1 MNSII
6 TLFSTLFNL
15 LLETAIFDIPVL
27 IWLILP
33 AVIAIVIKF
42 IQGKK

>member
-6 TLFSTLFNL
+6 NLFSTLFNL
-15 LLETAIFDIPVL
+15 LLETSVFEIPVL
-27 IWLILP
+27 IWLVLP